1 MYMVDSNIWV
11 YYFDEN
17 LPEHSKVVKYLDTLI
32 KQENI
37 STSTIILM
45 EVIHY
50 LFKRLGPVVGS
61 EKSHIFQLGHFE
73 TLEFTSK
80 DLDEFLDK
88 FQKVSHHGLG
98 GRDVTIL
105 VCMKKA
111 GISKLVT
118 HDQDF
123 KKITAI
129 EVIDPLE

>member
-1 MYMVDSNIWV
+1 MYMIDSNIWV

-17 LPEHSKVVKYLDTLI
+17 LPEHSIVVKYLDPLI

-37 STSTIILM
+37 ATSTIILM

-80 DLDEFLDK
+80 DLDEFLEI
-88 FQKVSHHGLG
+88 FQQVSHHGLG

-111 GISKLVT
+111 GILQLVT

-123 KKITAI
+123 KKIKNI
-129 EVIDPLE
+129 EVIDPIK

>member
-1 MYMVDSNIWV
+1 MHLVDSNIWV

-17 LPEHSKVVKYLDTLI
+17 LPEHSAVVKYLDPLI
-32 KQENI
+32 KQGNI
-37 STSTIILM
+37 ATSTIIIM

-61 EKSHIFQLGHFE
+61 QKSHVFQLGHFE

-80 DLDEFLDK
+80 DLDEFLEM
-88 FQKVSHHGLG
+88 FQNVSHHGIG

-123 KKITAI
+123 KKIKNLDI
-129 EVIDPLE
+129 IDPVK

>member
-17 LPEHSKVVKYLDTLI
+17 LPEHSTIVKYLDPLI
-32 KQENI
+32 KKENI

-80 DLDEFLDK
+80 DLDEFLEI

-111 GISKLVT
+111 GTTKLVT
-118 HDQDF
+118 HDQAF
-123 KKITAI
+123 KKIREI
-129 EVIDPLE
+129 EVIDPIK

>member
-1 MYMVDSNIWV
+1 MVDSNIWV

-17 LPEHSKVVKYLDTLI
+17 LPEHSAVVKYLDPLI

-61 EKSHIFQLGHFE
+61 EKSHIFQSGYFE

-80 DLDEFLDK
+80 DLDEFLDM
-88 FQKVSHHGLG
+88 FQKTSHHGIG

-123 KKITAI
+123 KKIKDI

>member
-1 MYMVDSNIWV
+1 MVDSNIWV

-17 LPEHSKVVKYLDTLI
+17 LPEHSTVVKFLDPLI

-37 STSTIILM
+37 ATSTIILM

-50 LFKRLGPVVGS
+50 LFKRLGPVVGA
-61 EKSHIFQLGHFE
+61 EKGHIFQLGYFE

-88 FQKVSHHGLG
+88 FQKVSHHGSG

-123 KKITAI
+123 KKITDI
-129 EVIDPLE
+129 EVIDPFN

>member
-17 LPEHSKVVKYLDTLI
+17 LPEHSTVVKYLDPLI
-32 KQENI
+32 KEENI
-37 STSTIILM
+37 TTSTIILM

-80 DLDEFLDK
+80 DLDEFLEI
-88 FQKVSHHGLG
+88 FQQVSHHGLG

-111 GISKLVT
+111 GISRLVT

-123 KKITAI
+123 KKIKELEI
-129 EVIDPLE
+129 IDPIK

>member
-17 LPEHSKVVKYLDTLI
+17 LPKHSTVIKYLDPLI
-32 KQENI
+32 KQEKI
-37 STSTIILM
+37 ATSTIILM

-50 LFKRLGPVVGS
+50 LFKRLGPVIGS
-61 EKSHIFQLGHFE
+61 EKSHVFQLGHFE

-80 DLDEFLDK
+80 DLDEFLDM
-88 FQKVSHHGLG
+88 FQKVLHHGIG

-118 HDQDF
+118 HDQGF
-123 KKITAI
+123 KKIKGI
-129 EVIDPLE
+129 DVIDPLD

>member
-17 LPEHSKVVKYLDTLI
+17 LPEHSTVVKYLDPLI

-50 LFKRLGPVVGS
+50 LFKRLGPVIGY

-80 DLDEFLDK
+80 DLDEFLDM
-88 FQKVSHHGLG
+88 FQKVSHHGIG

-111 GISKLVT
+111 GISRLVT

-123 KKITAI
+123 KKIQGL
-129 EVIDPLE
+129 EVIDPME